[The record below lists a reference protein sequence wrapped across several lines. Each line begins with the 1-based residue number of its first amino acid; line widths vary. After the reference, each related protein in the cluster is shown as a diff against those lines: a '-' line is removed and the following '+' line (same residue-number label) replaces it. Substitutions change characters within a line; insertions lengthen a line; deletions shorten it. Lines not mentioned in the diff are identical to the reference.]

1 MPRRAGKSWRAVAG
15 LAFVA
20 DAMSVRARAVVPSD
34 SIEWFSRSRIRA
46 GNAHVKSSGRTND
59 D

>member
-20 DAMSVRARAVVPSD
+20 DAKSAQAMRSVVTAIQTNASRCCIGARALHAG
-34 SIEWFSRSRIRA
+34 ERFSME
-46 GNAHVKSSGRTND
+46 T
-59 D
+59 

>member
-20 DAMSVRARAVVPSD
+20 DVMSVRARPGVPSD

-46 GNAHVKSSGRTND
+46 GVRISTHT
-59 D
+59 

>member
-20 DAMSVRARAVVPSD
+20 DVKSAQAMRAVVTA
-34 SIEWFSRSRIRA
+34 IQM
-46 GNAHVKSSGRTND
+46 NASG
-59 D
+59 

>member
-20 DAMSVRARAVVPSD
+20 DAKSVRARAVIPSD
-34 SIEWFSRSRIRA
+34 SIECFRMMLLRSRIRA
-46 GNAHVKSSGRTND
+46 GVFFSTYT
-59 D
+59 

>member
-20 DAMSVRARAVVPSD
+20 DAKSAQAARLVVTG
-34 SIEWFSRSRIRA
+34 IQTNACECCIGARVLHAGERFSM
-46 GNAHVKSSGRTND
+46 NM
-59 D
+59 